1 MGHRIVSFLNI
12 LIFLLIAGL
21 LAASAVLAAPA
32 PAGDHLAIS
41 GLVTDPMGKG
51 LKEVEVEVL
60 VNGQHVK
67 PTGKEAE
74 ISTGKPGGF
83 VADFILPPGTLP
95 AAKVEVKAAKPSWKA
110 IPATP
115 VKVVDAGVDAQG
127 NKLFQAARNL
137 TLNRTTTPGFWI
149 ASLILLLVY
158 VVISLEL
165 MHRTLVS
172 FLGAALII
180 FITYTLGTWDKSFYI
195 ISFDD
200 AIAAIDLNV
209 IFLLMGMMIFVGVMK
224 KTGMFQFLAYKAYAL
239 AKGNVFVLVFI
250 LQVITAVVSAFLDN
264 VTTMLLM
271 IPVTIEIAVTL
282 KINPL
287 VLLIPEVFASNVGGT
302 ATLIGDPPNI
312 LIGSY
317 AGLTFGQ
324 FVANLALVCAGC
336 LIVTSF
342 FYLWWYKKDYLKAE
356 VKDIPRTIAYLKEEY
371 QITNKKLTIQSLM
384 LLGFTI
390 LLFALH
396 GLLHMPVSIAALI
409 GSLVLLA
416 ISGEDIVEM
425 LEHEVEWPTLVFF
438 IGLFM
443 VIAGAEETGLIQMIA
458 NWVKDLSGGNLT
470 TAIILVLW
478 VSAIASAFI
487 DNIPFTATMLPIIAF
502 LNQTIPGA
510 ESGVLWW
517 SLALGACLGGNGT
530 MIGASANV
538 VTVGLAEKAGY
549 HISFIDLHEGLLV
562 AHDDHGCHCH
572 GLSADR
578 LLRPEILRF
587 WTKEPYRTNSKA
599 SSEGRISR
607 PGEAW
612 PGSET

>member
-1 MGHRIVSFLNI
+1 MRQRIVSFLYI
-12 LIFLLIAGL
+12 LTFLVITGL
-21 LAASAVLAAPA
+21 LAAPAVVAAPA
-32 PAGDHLAIS
+32 PAPGDHLAVS
-41 GLVTDPMGKG
+41 GLVTDIMGKG

-67 PTGKEAE
+67 PVGKAE
-74 ISTGKPGGF
+74 EVATGKPGGF
-83 VADFILPPGTLP
+83 VADFILPSGTLP
-95 AAKVEVKAAKPSWKA
+95 AAKVEVKAHKPSWKP

-115 VKVVDAGVDAQG
+115 VKVVEAGADAQG
-127 NKLFQAARNL
+127 NKIFQAAQNL

-149 ASLILLLVY
+149 AAIVLLLVY

-165 MHRTLVS
+165 MHRTLVA

-195 ISFDD
+195 LSFDD
-200 AIAAIDLNV
+200 AVGAIDLNV
-209 IFLLMGMMIFVGVMK
+209 IFLLMGMMLFVGVMK
-224 KTGMFQFLAYKAYAL
+224 KTGMFQFLAFKAYAL
-239 AKGNVFVLVFI
+239 AKGNVFVLSLI

-264 VTTMLLM
+264 VTTMLLVL
-271 IPVTIEIAVTL
+271 PVTIEIAVTL

-287 VLLIPEVFASNVGGT
+287 TLLIPEVFASNVGGT

-324 FVANLALVCAGC
+324 FVQNLTIVCAIC
-336 LIVTSF
+336 LAVSSMW
-342 FYLWWYKKDYLKAE
+342 YLWWHKKDYLKAE

-384 LLGFTI
+384 LLGITI

-396 GLLHMPVSIAALI
+396 GFLHMPVSVAALI

-443 VIAGAEETGLIQMIA
+443 VIAGAEETGLIQVIA

-487 DNIPFTATMLPIIAF
+487 DNIPFTATMLPIVAF

-549 HISFIDLHEGLLV
+549 HISFMHYMKECWWPMMITVTISMVYLLI
-562 AHDDHGCHCH
+562 A
-572 GLSADR
+572 
-578 LLRPEILRF
+578 
-587 WTKEPYRTNSKA
+587 Y
-599 SSEGRISR
+599 
-607 PGEAW
+607 
-612 PGSET
+612 

>member
-1 MGHRIVSFLNI
+1 MQVKRNLAVAI
-12 LIFLLIAGL
+12 L
-21 LAASAVLAAPA
+21 LAVSLVVFAGSPSMSTSPPATGDRLTVSGLAA
-32 PAGDHLAIS
+32 
-41 GLVTDPMGKG
+41 DPMGKG

-60 VNGQHVK
+60 VNGRHVK

-74 ISTGKPGGF
+74 VVTGKPGGF

-95 AAKVEVKAAKPSWKA
+95 VARVEMKAAKPSWKP
-110 IPATP
+110 ISATP
-115 VKVVDAGVDAQG
+115 VQVVEVGADAQG
-127 NKLFQAARNL
+127 NKLFQAVRNL
-137 TLNRTTTPGFWI
+137 TLNRTITPGFWI
-149 ASLILLLVY
+149 AALVLLLVY

-165 MHRTLVS
+165 MHRTLVA
-172 FLGAALII
+172 FLGAA
-180 FITYTLGTWDKSFYI
+180 FILFVTYTMGTFDKSFCI

-200 AIAAIDLNV
+200 AMAAIDLNV
-209 IFLLMGMMIFVGVMK
+209 IFLLMGMMLFVGVMK
-224 KTGMFQFLAYKAYAL
+224 RTGMFQFLAYKAYAL
-239 AKGNVFVLVFI
+239 AKGNVFALSLI
-250 LQVITAVVSAFLDN
+250 LQVITAILSAFLDN
-264 VTTMLLM
+264 VTTMLLVL
-271 IPVTIEIAVTL
+271 PVTIEIAVTL

-287 VLLIPEVFASNVGGT
+287 TLLIPEVFASNVGGT

-324 FVANLALVCAGC
+324 FIRNLALVCTIC
-336 LIVTSF
+336 LAVSSLW
-342 FYLWWYKKDYLKAE
+342 YLWWHKKDYLKAE
-356 VKDIPRTIAYLKEEY
+356 VKDVPRTIAYLREEY
-371 QITNKKLTIQSLM
+371 QITNKKLMIQSLM

-396 GLLHMPVSIAALI
+396 GLFHMPVSIAALI

-458 NWVKDLSGGNLT
+458 NWVKDVSGGNLT
-470 TAIILVLW
+470 AAIIIVLW

-549 HISFIDLHEGLLV
+549 HISFLAYMKACWWPMMITVTIAMVYLLIV
-562 AHDDHGCHCH
+562 
-572 GLSADR
+572 
-578 LLRPEILRF
+578 
-587 WTKEPYRTNSKA
+587 Y
-599 SSEGRISR
+599 
-607 PGEAW
+607 
-612 PGSET
+612 

>member
-1 MGHRIVSFLNI
+1 MCQRIVSFLYI
-12 LIFLLIAGL
+12 LTFLVITGL
-21 LAASAVLAAPA
+21 LAAPAVVAAPA
-32 PAGDHLAIS
+32 PAPGDHLAVS
-41 GLVTDPMGKG
+41 GLVTDIMGKG

-67 PTGKEAE
+67 PVGKAE
-74 ISTGKPGGF
+74 EVATGKPGGF
-83 VADFILPPGTLP
+83 VADFILPSGTLP
-95 AAKVEVKAAKPSWKA
+95 AAKVEVKAHKPSWKP

-115 VKVVDAGVDAQG
+115 VKVVEAGADAQG
-127 NKLFQAARNL
+127 NKIFQAAQNL

-149 ASLILLLVY
+149 AAIVLLLVY

-165 MHRTLVS
+165 MHRTLVA

-195 ISFDD
+195 LSFDD
-200 AIAAIDLNV
+200 AVGAIDLNV
-209 IFLLMGMMIFVGVMK
+209 IFLLMGMMLFVGVMK
-224 KTGMFQFLAYKAYAL
+224 KTGMFQFLAFKAYAL
-239 AKGNVFVLVFI
+239 AKGNVFVLSLI

-264 VTTMLLM
+264 VTTMLLVL
-271 IPVTIEIAVTL
+271 PVTIEIAVTL

-287 VLLIPEVFASNVGGT
+287 TLLIPEVFASNVGGT

-324 FVANLALVCAGC
+324 FVQNLTIVCAIC
-336 LIVTSF
+336 LAVSSMW
-342 FYLWWYKKDYLKAE
+342 YLWWHKKDYLKAE

-384 LLGFTI
+384 LLGITI

-396 GLLHMPVSIAALI
+396 GFLHMPVSVAALI

-443 VIAGAEETGLIQMIA
+443 VIAGAEETGLIQVIA

-487 DNIPFTATMLPIIAF
+487 DNIPFTATMLPIVAF

-549 HISFIDLHEGLLV
+549 HISFMHYMKECWWPMMITVTISMVYLLI
-562 AHDDHGCHCH
+562 A
-572 GLSADR
+572 
-578 LLRPEILRF
+578 
-587 WTKEPYRTNSKA
+587 Y
-599 SSEGRISR
+599 
-607 PGEAW
+607 
-612 PGSET
+612 

>member
-1 MGHRIVSFLNI
+1 MQVNRNLAV
-12 LIFLLIAGL
+12 AML
-21 LAASAVLAAPA
+21 LAVFLVVFAGSPSVGASQPA
-32 PAGDHLAIS
+32 TGDRLTVS

-67 PTGKEAE
+67 PTGKDAE
-74 ISTGKPGGF
+74 VATGKPGGF

-95 AAKVEVKAAKPSWKA
+95 AAKVEVKAAKPSWKP

-115 VKVVDAGVDAQG
+115 VKVVEAGADAQG
-127 NKLFQAARNL
+127 NKLFQAAQNL
-137 TLNRTTTPGFWI
+137 TLNRTITPGFWI
-149 ASLILLLVY
+149 AALVLLLVY

-165 MHRTLVS
+165 MHRTLVA
-172 FLGAALII
+172 FLGAALIL
-180 FITYTLGTWDKSFYI
+180 FVTYTLGTFDKSFHI

-200 AIAAIDLNV
+200 AMGAIDLNV

-239 AKGNVFVLVFI
+239 AKGNVFVLSLI
-250 LQVITAVVSAFLDN
+250 LQVITAILSAFLDN
-264 VTTMLLM
+264 VTTMLLVL
-271 IPVTIEIAVTL
+271 PVTIEIAVTL

-287 VLLIPEVFASNVGGT
+287 TLLIPEVFASNVGGT

-324 FVANLALVCAGC
+324 FVQNLTLVCTIC
-336 LIVTSF
+336 LVVSSLW
-342 FYLWWYKKDYLKAE
+342 YLWWHKKDYLKAE
-356 VKDIPRTIAYLKEEY
+356 VKDVPRTIAYLKEQY
-371 QITNKKLTIQSLM
+371 KITNKKLMNQGLI

-396 GLLHMPVSIAALI
+396 GFLHMPVAIAALI
-409 GSLVLLA
+409 GSLVLVA
-416 ISGEDIVEM
+416 ISGEDIVEL
-425 LEHEVEWPTLVFF
+425 LEKEVEWPTLVFF

-443 VIAGAEETGLIQMIA
+443 VIAGAEETGLIQVIA
-458 NWVKDLSGGNLT
+458 NWVKDVSGGNLT
-470 TAIILVLW
+470 AAIIIVLW

-549 HISFIDLHEGLLV
+549 HISFLDYMKACWWPMMITVTICMVYLLI
-562 AHDDHGCHCH
+562 A
-572 GLSADR
+572 
-578 LLRPEILRF
+578 
-587 WTKEPYRTNSKA
+587 Y
-599 SSEGRISR
+599 
-607 PGEAW
+607 
-612 PGSET
+612 

>member
-1 MGHRIVSFLNI
+1 MVSFLNI

-21 LAASAVLAAPA
+21 LAASAVMAAPA

-41 GLVTDPMGKG
+41 GRVTNPMGKG

-67 PTGKEAE
+67 PTGKDVEVV
-74 ISTGKPGGF
+74 TGKPGGF

-95 AAKVEVKAAKPSWKA
+95 AAKVEVKAAKPSWKP

-115 VKVVDAGVDAQG
+115 VKVVEAGADAQG
-127 NKLFQAARNL
+127 NKLFQAAQNL

-149 ASLILLLVY
+149 AALVLLLVY
-158 VVISLEL
+158 VVISFEL
-165 MHRTLVS
+165 MHRTLVA
-172 FLGAALII
+172 FLGAAII
-180 FITYTLGTWDKSFYI
+180 LFVTYTLGTFDKSFYI

-200 AIAAIDLNV
+200 AMGAIDLNV

-224 KTGMFQFLAYKAYAL
+224 KTGMFQFMAFKAYAL
-239 AKGNVFVLVFI
+239 AKGNVFVLAFV
-250 LQVITAVVSAFLDN
+250 LQIITAVISAFLDN
-264 VTTMLLM
+264 VTTMLLVL
-271 IPVTIEIAVTL
+271 PVTIEIAVTL

-287 VLLIPEVFASNVGGT
+287 TLLVPEAFASNVGGT

-324 FVANLALVCAGC
+324 FVQNLALVCTVC
-336 LIVTSF
+336 LIASSF
-342 FYLWWYKKDYLKAE
+342 FFLWWHKKDYKKAE
-356 VKDIPRTIAYLKEEY
+356 VKDIPRTIAFLKEQY
-371 QITNKKLTIQSLM
+371 KITNKKLMNQSLI

-396 GLLHMPVSIAALI
+396 GFLHMPVAIAALI
-409 GSLVLLA
+409 GSLVLVA
-416 ISGEDIVEM
+416 ISGEDIVEL
-425 LEHEVEWPTLVFF
+425 LEKEVEWPTLVFF

-443 VIAGAEETGLIQMIA
+443 VIAGAEETGLIQVIA

-487 DNIPFTATMLPIIAF
+487 DNIPFTATMLPVVLY

-517 SLALGACLGGNGT
+517 SLSLGACLGGNGT

-549 HISFIDLHEGLLV
+549 HISFMHYM
-562 AHDDHGCHCH
+562 
-572 GLSADR
+572 
-578 LLRPEILRF
+578 
-587 WTKEPYRTNSKA
+587 KEC
-599 SSEGRISR
+599 
-607 PGEAW
+607 W
-612 PGSET
+612 